1 MKKIKEASQLAGVSK
16 RTLQYYDEEGILVT
30 GRDAG
35 NHRIY
40 DPPVLEQIW
49 QILIYKEMDFELKDI
64 RQLLKLDETQK
75 NVCLNRKIEAIKK
88 QMISLNVQMKF
99 ISWIQICGM
108 PPRPGEGSG
117 KTYVERIR
125 EIREGIRRELMKEA
139 NGK

>member
-40 DPPVLEQIW
+40 DPPALEQIW
-49 QILIYKEMDFELKDI
+49 QILIYK
-64 RQLLKLDETQK
+64 
-75 NVCLNRKIEAIKK
+75 
-88 QMISLNVQMKF
+88 
-99 ISWIQICGM
+99 G
-108 PPRPGEGSG
+108 G

>member
-30 GRDAG
+30 GRDAD

-40 DPPVLEQIW
+40 DPPALEQIW
-49 QILIYKEMDFELKDI
+49 QILIYK
-64 RQLLKLDETQK
+64 
-75 NVCLNRKIEAIKK
+75 
-88 QMISLNVQMKF
+88 
-99 ISWIQICGM
+99 G
-108 PPRPGEGSG
+108 G
-117 KTYVERIR
+117 KMYVERIR